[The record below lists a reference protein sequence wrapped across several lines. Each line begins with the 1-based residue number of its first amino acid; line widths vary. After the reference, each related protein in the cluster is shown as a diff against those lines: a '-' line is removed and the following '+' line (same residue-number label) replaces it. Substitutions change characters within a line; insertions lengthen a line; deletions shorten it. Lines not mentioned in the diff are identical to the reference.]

1 MGGGNNSSAEMLL
14 PGEKQ
19 QPNIAIL
26 NTQHLETNY
35 LATELDRDGD
45 ASLLSSAEV
54 SPREHTDRRL
64 NTSDVFSVAPDINN
78 ATSSR
83 MTKARYIRHKK
94 TRELERKYRKATGD
108 TKTDFVDYLEFLVQF
123 FKITERLDAAGCTL
137 QKVFGLVSEDG
148 DDIDSTGEEGS
159 SDQFHDQS
167 EAEKRTMFKYW
178 LLNLD
183 VYGSFEPLTP
193 QCYDIQ
199 MARSAAFT
207 KLVQMK
213 RRFRKMIEFWE
224 ELTEESGM
232 LMHRLLAQVELID
245 FYLSK
250 IEYYF
255 SKKQHED

>member
-1 MGGGNNSSAEMLL
+1 MSILFNNFYDIFCKVYELELHKKRIRRKLKSNLNTSKMAETNRQLNMTCMSNMDYSHLVSPSGIGTTFGFESARSTMGGGNNSSAEMLL

-148 DDIDSTGEEGS
+148 DDVDSTGEEGS
-159 SDQFHDQS
+159 SD
-167 EAEKRTMFKYW
+167 
-178 LLNLD
+178 
-183 VYGSFEPLTP
+183 
-193 QCYDIQ
+193 
-199 MARSAAFT
+199 
-207 KLVQMK
+207 
-213 RRFRKMIEFWE
+213 
-224 ELTEESGM
+224 
-232 LMHRLLAQVELID
+232 
-245 FYLSK
+245 
-250 IEYYF
+250 
-255 SKKQHED
+255 